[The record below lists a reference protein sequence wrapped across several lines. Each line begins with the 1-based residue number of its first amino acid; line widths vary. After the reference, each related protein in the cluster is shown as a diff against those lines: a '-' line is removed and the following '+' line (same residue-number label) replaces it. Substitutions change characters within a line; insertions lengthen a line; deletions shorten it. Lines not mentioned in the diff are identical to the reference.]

1 MSRRIAREMALQTLF
16 QLDFAGV
23 DRASALATVCVER
36 GIEPGTGN
44 AAEQYAQNLVTGV
57 LDKLAVIDE
66 QIEKFAIDWRVG
78 RMAGVDRNILRIA
91 VYEMFDVDET
101 IRQQILDQ
109 ITETQMIQDLRQR
122 HVRSMTQDGL
132 LKVCTGIT
140 TVSEVM
146 TVGQ

>member
-23 DRASALATVCVER
+23 DRASALATVCIER

-57 LDKLAVIDE
+57 LDKMALIDE
-66 QIEKFAIDWRVG
+66 QIEKFAIDWRVE

-91 VYEMFDVDET
+91 VYEMLYADEVIVPNIAIDEAVELAKT
-101 IRQQILDQ
+101 FGSDDTPRFINGILGNLARSQQQ
-109 ITETQMIQDLRQR
+109 AEA
-122 HVRSMTQDGL
+122 
-132 LKVCTGIT
+132 
-140 TVSEVM
+140 
-146 TVGQ
+146 

>member
-23 DRASALATVCVER
+23 DRASALATVCIER

-57 LDKLAVIDE
+57 LDKMALIDE
-66 QIEKFAIDWRVG
+66 QIEKFAIDWRVE

-91 VYEMFDVDET
+91 VYEMLYADEVIVPNIAIDEAVELAKT
-101 IRQQILDQ
+101 FGSDDTPRFINGILGNLARAQQQ
-109 ITETQMIQDLRQR
+109 AEA
-122 HVRSMTQDGL
+122 
-132 LKVCTGIT
+132 
-140 TVSEVM
+140 
-146 TVGQ
+146 

>member
-23 DRASALATVCVER
+23 DSASALATVCVER

-91 VYEMFDVDET
+91 VYEMLYADELIVPNIAIDEAVELAKT
-101 IRQQILDQ
+101 FGSDDTPRFINGILGNLARAQQQ
-109 ITETQMIQDLRQR
+109 AEA
-122 HVRSMTQDGL
+122 
-132 LKVCTGIT
+132 
-140 TVSEVM
+140 
-146 TVGQ
+146 

>member
-91 VYEMFDVDET
+91 VYEMLYADELIVPNIAIDEAVELAKT
-101 IRQQILDQ
+101 FGSDDTPRFINGILGNLARAQQQ
-109 ITETQMIQDLRQR
+109 AEA
-122 HVRSMTQDGL
+122 
-132 LKVCTGIT
+132 
-140 TVSEVM
+140 
-146 TVGQ
+146 

>member
-91 VYEMFDVDET
+91 VYEMLYADELIVPNIAIDEAVELAKT
-101 IRQQILDQ
+101 FGSDDTPRFINGILGTLARAQQQ
-109 ITETQMIQDLRQR
+109 AEA
-122 HVRSMTQDGL
+122 
-132 LKVCTGIT
+132 
-140 TVSEVM
+140 
-146 TVGQ
+146 